1 MGNFKEAIKK
11 SSDDINADLALA
23 KEVTKDFIEILEQS
37 VNSGILRLIAL
48 CLSQSNGPLDRYLCA
63 YITLSYFQNIVQQK
77 VMHIILILK
86 VLCQTKLLWLCRTK
100 SQYMYLLRNH
110 EILNF
115 IETFRSHPE

>member
-63 YITLSYFQNIVQQK
+63 YITLSYFINIVQQK
-77 VMHIILILK
+77 VMLIILILK
-86 VLCQTKLLWLCRTK
+86 VLCQTIMALPYKISIYVSITEPRNFK
-100 SQYMYLLRNH
+100 S
-110 EILNF
+110 
-115 IETFRSHPE
+115 FRSHPE